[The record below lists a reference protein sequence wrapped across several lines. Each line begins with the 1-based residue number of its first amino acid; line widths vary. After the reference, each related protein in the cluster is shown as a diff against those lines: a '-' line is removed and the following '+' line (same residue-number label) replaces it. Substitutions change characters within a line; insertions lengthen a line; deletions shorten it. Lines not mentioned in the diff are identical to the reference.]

1 MSMQTSLPSSGDN
14 LCSVTLVFWVIKSIA
29 MCQFYVLKNCKMR
42 LMKRDSLTIGSLVE
56 SVSVKL
62 VRLDL
67 VSQYRTV
74 ELKFTI
80 CDLLLSFLN

>member
-1 MSMQTSLPSSGDN
+1 VILK
-14 LCSVTLVFWVIKSIA
+14 FWVIKSIA

>member
-1 MSMQTSLPSSGDN
+1 
-14 LCSVTLVFWVIKSIA
+14 
-29 MCQFYVLKNCKMR
+29 
-42 LMKRDSLTIGSLVE
+42 MKRDSLTIGSLVE